1 MRRRAPLLIS
11 IVALTVAFLGAT
23 PYAEA
28 HGVWH
33 ALFAHNADKVDG
45 IHASRTPRAGRL
57 LPLDSTGKFPASVV
71 PAGPSGPAGPVGP
84 VGAAGVQ
91 GAQGAQGLEGPEGP
105 QGLQGLQG
113 LQGPEGPEGPAGPS
127 EAFSRFRV
135 GPVSLPTTSGSV
147 GHLDL
152 GAGAYVIV
160 AKAWF
165 ENVGLGA
172 AAVTCTL
179 QSGSAIDRTD
189 FDLTAA
195 SLAVPVPFVL
205 AHELTSPGAV
215 DLNCADGG
223 VVDVQVSDIKIA
235 AVKVETVTVS
245 EQT

>member
-33 ALFAHNADKVDG
+33 ALFAHNADRVDG

-71 PAGPSGPAGPVGP
+71 PAGAGGP
-84 VGAAGVQ
+84 
-91 GAQGAQGLEGPEGP
+91 EGPEGSEGP
-105 QGLQGLQG
+105 QGVQGLQGLQG
-113 LQGPEGPEGPAGPS
+113 LQGIQGPEGPAGPS